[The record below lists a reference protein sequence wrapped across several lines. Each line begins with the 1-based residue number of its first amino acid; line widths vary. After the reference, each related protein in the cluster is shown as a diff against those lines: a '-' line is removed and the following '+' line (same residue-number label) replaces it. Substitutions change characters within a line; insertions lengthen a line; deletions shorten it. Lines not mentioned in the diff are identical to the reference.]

1 MYTAVQQINNNMFSY
16 EKNENVVNKAVRKC
30 LNESF
35 YNDDEESIERQ
46 NRAHF
51 ARISQSV
58 TGKRQTRL
66 TNDLQK
72 AASSGRKVTV
82 IYTNDNVARRGVIES
97 VDESSNGME
106 FNLENYMGVI
116 RIVPKLDVTIQEL
129 GHNTFYFLET
139 TTGFK
144 QIVII

>member
-1 MYTAVQQINNNMFSY
+1 MYSY
-16 EKNENVVNKAVRKC
+16 EENDNIVKKAVRKC

-51 ARISQSV
+51 AKISQSA
-58 TGKRQTRL
+58 TGRRQTQL

-72 AASSGRKVTV
+72 AARSGRKVTV

-106 FNLENYMGVI
+106 FNLENNMGVI
-116 RIVPKLDVTIQEL
+116 RIVPKLDVTIQEF

-139 TTGFK
+139 TSGFK